1 MENSDSDITYSDDS
15 NEERDLE
22 HSKNV
27 VIHENNAKI
36 TDFGISKNQCNQTST
51 AYIDIYSFGV
61 LMWEISSGYPPFKD
75 NDIKI
80 ALAVSISISTREDTI
95 PDTPKEYKE
104 LYKICWNQP
113 EQRLTINKVLGEFER
128 MGFGIDDTNELVKG
142 IYNIIHYL
150 F

>member
-51 AYIDIYSFGV
+51 AYIGNLCV
-61 LMWEISSGYPPFKD
+61 
-75 NDIKI
+75 
-80 ALAVSISISTREDTI
+80 
-95 PDTPKEYKE
+95 
-104 LYKICWNQP
+104 
-113 EQRLTINKVLGEFER
+113 
-128 MGFGIDDTNELVKG
+128 
-142 IYNIIHYL
+142 
-150 F
+150 